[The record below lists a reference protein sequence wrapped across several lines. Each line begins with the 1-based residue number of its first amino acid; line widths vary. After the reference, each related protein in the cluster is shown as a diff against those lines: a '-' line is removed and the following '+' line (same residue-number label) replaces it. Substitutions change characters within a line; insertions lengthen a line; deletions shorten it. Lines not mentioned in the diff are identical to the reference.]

1 MTDLVISNL
10 QSSVPGIAV
19 QHLQALDITLPAM
32 EITVLNGKSGSGK
45 SLLLRAIADLDPST
59 GEVFLGNQSRLSMK
73 AHEWRKKVCY
83 VATES
88 SWWFETVGEHFQ
100 NSNTDYLKQMGFEVD
115 VLRWNISRLSSGEKQ
130 RLALARAFSR
140 SPEVLLLDEPT
151 ASLDESRTL
160 LVEEAVN
167 DYAKNMYAPVLW
179 VSHDRRQLERIAQRA
194 VQIHQDGSIEVTS
207 VIPG

>member
-1 MTDLVISNL
+1 M
-10 QSSVPGIAV
+10 
-19 QHLQALDITLPAM
+19 
-32 EITVLNGKSGSGK
+32 
-45 SLLLRAIADLDPST
+45 RAIADLDPST
-59 GEVFLGNQSRLSMK
+59 GEVFLGDQSRLTMK

-115 VLRWNISRLSSGEKQ
+115 VLKWNINRLSSGEKQ

-160 LVEEAVN
+160 LVEDAVN